1 MSRMHLHFQ
10 TPLVLTEAKVRVL
23 FTIRS
28 ASSNL
33 SPRNSVCPP
42 GARELST
49 FGHPVRSRTLARCLR
64 GDSQLRGRAFWVR
77 TFKQRLN
84 EKAACLMTL
93 CQEDN
98 KVQWTQARPAS
109 EQRPNIPNSE
119 VAHEEMSKTFPAVE
133 RRSSRV
139 RIAFLEMRQMRFKT
153 DSRPPTGAQGNPK
166 TASEKRRRK
175 MKQCGSKIQP
185 EGVFVQAAEN
195 RGVRDEKESH
205 QQRIG
210 DEAGVVRFG
219 FPCCPAH

>member
-64 GDSQLRGRAFWVR
+64 GDSQLRGRAFWAR
-77 TFKQRLN
+77 TF
-84 EKAACLMTL
+84 
-93 CQEDN
+93 
-98 KVQWTQARPAS
+98 VHWTQARPAS